1 MVAQRSV
8 CLRRLGGDRAGEVRF
23 GRFLGNDKVTVERLI
38 AGWSEQT
45 VGAVAGRHVLAIQDT
60 SDVLIATT
68 QDHPPVKPGDGVWA
82 KSAKAQ
88 GMAC

>member
-1 MVAQRSV
+1 MLEKLTRSIAWRNP
-8 CLRRLGGDRAGEVRF
+8 LFKSG
-23 GRFLGNDKVTVERLI
+23 LI

-68 QDHPPVKPGDGVWA
+68 QDHPPVKPGDWVWA